1 MFYQWFSFKKQSHL
15 LSNLDSFFLT
25 MVLSRHVLS
34 YRIPW
39 CYRTMSQSYLSPWCY
54 RTMASSYLILFLTH
68 PTFVIVPWNIY
79 HTKIYCKWTS
89 LSDRTYRTNLGVRKS
104 KHTWCPDEE
113 GPIQYVYLEAW
124 KPNVVMEQNLM
135 ESSFWRPG
143 FFFGALRV
151 WDLKISPDGAFGMYI
166 HCTQAKFLN
175 TPWLPII

>member
-89 LSDRTYRTNLGVRKS
+89 LFDRAYRANLRPEKVIYIIINCFWVIELMTLWEMAVS
-104 KHTWCPDEE
+104 W
-113 GPIQYVYLEAW
+113 
-124 KPNVVMEQNLM
+124 PNIIKEV
-135 ESSFWRPG
+135 FY
-143 FFFGALRV
+143 AL
-151 WDLKISPDGAFGMYI
+151 LQLCF
-166 HCTQAKFLN
+166 
-175 TPWLPII
+175 

>member
-89 LSDRTYRTNLGVRKS
+89 LFDRAYRANLRPEKVIYFINNFMRKLYMVFYQLLISNFNQLQPPKPETFRLSFYGIQGVPK
-104 KHTWCPDEE
+104 KIWA
-113 GPIQYVYLEAW
+113 QLE
-124 KPNVVMEQNLM
+124 
-135 ESSFWRPG
+135 
-143 FFFGALRV
+143 
-151 WDLKISPDGAFGMYI
+151 
-166 HCTQAKFLN
+166 
-175 TPWLPII
+175 

>member
-15 LSNLDSFFLT
+15 LSNLDSFSLT
-25 MVLSRHVLS
+25 MVLSHHVLS

-89 LSDRTYRTNLGVRKS
+89 LLDRAYRAYLRPEKVIHVNNHHTKQSRIRKELPNICKGKKELSTKWGPS
-104 KHTWCPDEE
+104 KCNTSCT
-113 GPIQYVYLEAW
+113 EADFA
-124 KPNVVMEQNLM
+124 Q
-135 ESSFWRPG
+135 G
-143 FFFGALRV
+143 GAIMPPPRV
-151 WDLKISPDGAFGMYI
+151 K
-166 HCTQAKFLN
+166 
-175 TPWLPII
+175 

>member
-89 LSDRTYRTNLGVRKS
+89 LFDRAYRANLRPEKV
-104 KHTWCPDEE
+104 
-113 GPIQYVYLEAW
+113 IYYLQE
-124 KPNVVMEQNLM
+124 PLHLTEY
-135 ESSFWRPG
+135 
-143 FFFGALRV
+143 
-151 WDLKISPDGAFGMYI
+151 D
-166 HCTQAKFLN
+166 QAKDIVVIYCTHLMRVKYSKN
-175 TPWLPII
+175 LIIFSQVML

>member
-89 LSDRTYRTNLGVRKS
+89 LSDRTYRTNLGVCKS
-104 KHTWCPDEE
+104 KHGDGGGLYRIEWMRGWGVLVTKWLTNRLLDIRLCTD
-113 GPIQYVYLEAW
+113 LE
-124 KPNVVMEQNLM
+124 
-135 ESSFWRPG
+135 
-143 FFFGALRV
+143 V
-151 WDLKISPDGAFGMYI
+151 WV
-166 HCTQAKFLN
+166 
-175 TPWLPII
+175 

>member
-89 LSDRTYRTNLGVRKS
+89 LFDRAYRANLRPEKVIYSHLSMVFGSSR
-104 KHTWCPDEE
+104 P
-113 GPIQYVYLEAW
+113 
-124 KPNVVMEQNLM
+124 VVSCL
-135 ESSFWRPG
+135 
-143 FFFGALRV
+143 L
-151 WDLKISPDGAFGMYI
+151 L
-166 HCTQAKFLN
+166 H
-175 TPWLPII
+175 IIFPVKWGK

>member
-89 LSDRTYRTNLGVRKS
+89 LFDRAYRANLRPEKVIYDIYHSTSRLVRHVSNQTADQSDLNPNRRRTIWNDVSFQILLHLTHK
-104 KHTWCPDEE
+104 TW
-113 GPIQYVYLEAW
+113 
-124 KPNVVMEQNLM
+124 
-135 ESSFWRPG
+135 SSSC
-143 FFFGALRV
+143 L
-151 WDLKISPDGAFGMYI
+151 S
-166 HCTQAKFLN
+166 
-175 TPWLPII
+175 

>member
-89 LSDRTYRTNLGVRKS
+89 LFDRAYRANLGSEKVNTNLRCDMSRSRSQERRTYQICCSLS
-104 KHTWCPDEE
+104 SS
-113 GPIQYVYLEAW
+113 QQASVYLGI
-124 KPNVVMEQNLM
+124 KYLP
-135 ESSFWRPG
+135 P
-143 FFFGALRV
+143 
-151 WDLKISPDGAFGMYI
+151 
-166 HCTQAKFLN
+166 
-175 TPWLPII
+175 TPRILCLWPPC